1 MRSYNCHFRWRVCE
15 EVRVL
20 HLGQWGVGCTAGSG
34 DIQSAGVPRDGQRGK
49 SHDRSS
55 SSMQQSQNSSSNTQ
69 SNSSSNI
76 QTNTQ
81 SSNSSSNTCSQI
93 HYWTHNKV
101 KGNVKDTAQIHNH
114 FPSIWEIQCKDDHK
128 QSNLIWPFCLI
139 VIFDVIFS
147 Y

>member
-1 MRSYNCHFRWRVCE
+1 MYLMDTMNESLSYNYHFRWRVCE

-49 SHDRSS
+49 WHDRSS

-101 KGNVKDTAQIHNH
+101 KGNVKDTEPKFIITFPQFGKSNGKMIKSSQI
-114 FPSIWEIQCKDDHK
+114 
-128 QSNLIWPFCLI
+128 
-139 VIFDVIFS
+139 
-147 Y
+147 